1 MLTSEQIQKYL
12 ERIGLPQ
19 GVELTREGLDRLQFA
34 HQCTVP
40 FETLDM
46 QGCTE
51 PPCLDMDYLF
61 RKVVEEKRGG
71 YCFQLNKL
79 FEALLKA
86 VGFEAYPVLCRSV
99 RGREGRMP
107 INHRGIMVALD
118 GEYLFVDVGF
128 GGPLPAGSLVLEA
141 DVEQIIRGEVFIM
154 RQIDACWWA
163 VDRVTRAKAD
173 FFDDAVAERRQTE
186 VEVCIARVEEQ
197 DFVALNR
204 EFSQPGVLFR
214 ETRLANLRTE
224 TGHKSLKNDVLTI
237 RENGEKTVFELT
249 PANYAATVEEHFGF
263 SWS

>member
-1 MLTSEQIQKYL
+1 MLTAEQVQKYL
-12 ERIGLPQ
+12 ERVGLPQ
-19 GVELTREGLDRLQFA
+19 GVALTREGLDQLTFA
-34 HQCTVP
+34 HQCTIP

-46 QGCTE
+46 QGCEE
-51 PPCLDMDYLF
+51 PPCLDMEYLF
-61 RKVVEEKRGG
+61 QKVVEGNRGG

-86 VGFEAYPVLCRSV
+86 VGFDAYPVLCRSV

-107 INHRGIMVALD
+107 INHRGVIVVLE

-128 GGPLPAGSLVLEA
+128 GGPLPAGSLALQ
-141 DVEQIIRGEVFIM
+141 DGVEQIVRGELFIM

-173 FFDDAVAERRQTE
+173 FFDDAVEERRQTE
-186 VEVCIARVEEQ
+186 VEVCIAKVEEQ

-224 TGHKSLKNDVLTI
+224 NGHKSLKNDVLTI
-237 RENGEKTVFELT
+237 RESGQKMLLELT
-249 PANYAATVEEHFGF
+249 PETYGDAIREHFGF
-263 SWS
+263 RWG